1 MREPGEDLGG
11 LGESEESDYYDDS
24 LCFMVDE
31 DAIVESFILT
41 FHTLN
46 STTNLV
52 WINVKPQ
59 WLIPRKRHILSP
71 IIGKKGIEL
80 DYEEEEKEEEKE
92 DGASTSITN
101 DEVKLLGGMFALVIK
116 QQTQQSTNIALH
128 DTK

>member
-1 MREPGEDLGG
+1 VTTMT
-11 LGESEESDYYDDS
+11 
-24 LCFMVDE
+24 
-31 DAIVESFILT
+31 IVYVLWWMKMQLWNHSYLLFIRDT
-41 FHTLN
+41 TTLN